1 MRFGLSLPNNQ
12 GVEHVSEL
20 IAIARAAEG
29 AGFASVWTSEHLF
42 HTSYVAERIGDRP
55 YHEPLPVLTAV
66 AAQTS
71 QVRLGTSVL
80 VLPWHHP
87 VRLAKRLASLDDL
100 SEGRVVLGVGVAVAQ
115 DEYAN
120 LGADFARRGAVAD
133 EMLAAMKELWSADVP
148 AFRGDF
154 FAFESLPFAP
164 KPTQSPHPP
173 ILVGGSS
180 PAALR
185 RVVDHGTGWHP
196 LSASPAEVRAG
207 VEGIGEAFDVVPRA
221 MVQFTDEPWERPIE
235 DRRSL
240 RGTPDEIRAALAA
253 YATAGVEEVVL
264 DARSTDPDDYYR
276 LVERVMAE
284 GLGS

>member
-12 GVEHVSEL
+12 GVEHVREL
-20 IAIARAAEG
+20 IAIAQAAEE

-55 YHEPLPVLTAV
+55 YHEPLTVLTAV
-66 AAQTS
+66 AARTRR
-71 QVRLGTSVL
+71 VRLGTSVL

-87 VRLAKRLASLDDL
+87 ARLAKRLASLDDL
-100 SEGRVVLGVGVAVAQ
+100 SEGRVVLGVGVAVAE

-133 EMLAAMKELWSADVP
+133 EMLAAMKELWTADVP
-148 AFRGDF
+148 DFRGEF
-154 FAFESLPFAP
+154 FAFEGLRFAP
-164 KPTQSPHPP
+164 KPLQKPHPP
-173 ILVGGSS
+173 IFVGGSS

-185 RVVDHGTGWHP
+185 RVVEHGTGWHP

-207 VEGIGEAFDVVPRA
+207 VEAIGEGFDVVPRT
-221 MVQFTDEPWERPIE
+221 MVRFTDETWDRPIA

-240 RGTPDEIRAALAA
+240 RGTPDEIRAVLTA
-253 YATAGVEEVVL
+253 YAGVGVEEIVL

-276 LVERVMAE
+276 LVERVIQE
-284 GLGS
+284 GLGD